1 MGAENEF
8 PLQKDRLNLPW
19 GKEKVLLQ
27 EILVVL
33 QADF

>member
-1 MGAENEF
+1 MGAEDEF
-8 PLQKDRLNLPW
+8 PLEKDRFNLPW

-33 QADF
+33 QTDF